1 MTRLAIRRRRTTRM
15 VKLALIVILAFGT
28 PVRVICSSG
37 KDAVGVEFR
46 AGK

>member
-1 MTRLAIRRRRTTRM
+1 MTRPVIRRTGTTPT
-15 VKLALIVILAFGT
+15 VKLALMVTLAFGT